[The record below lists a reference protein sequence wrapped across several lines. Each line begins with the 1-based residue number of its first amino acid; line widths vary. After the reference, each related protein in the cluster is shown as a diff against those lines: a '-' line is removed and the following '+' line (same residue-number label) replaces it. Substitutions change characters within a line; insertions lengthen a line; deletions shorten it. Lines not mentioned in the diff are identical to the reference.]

1 MNRKVV
7 LRLIF
12 GLILV
17 AAFAAAPVYAQQPPM
32 PPHVFF
38 GSATVNGQP
47 AQVGAQVEARGT
59 GIKTTRDNPAIEDN
73 PLAVTVTG
81 RYGGSGRMDRQL
93 IVQGEV
99 EDGTPIEFF
108 IDGVKADCA
117 VPGGPWQASYPYQA
131 GMFTELNLKVGEASV
146 PPTSSTATATRKP
159 SATESGERAQA
170 TATRQTPQAAAGT
183 GTQQPPT
190 AAVTAAPSPA
200 SAAARAAASATAQG
214 QVVVA
219 TPTNLA
225 AQGIAATP
233 SATPLL
239 ETAATPSATLEPAP
253 PTEPSPPTPTRA
265 VVAQA
270 PRATSNPIIGP
281 ETPLPAEQPT
291 AESADAS
298 GGASASSGRM
308 LALWGGVAAL
318 AIAAGAG
325 VVFLVRARSR

>member
-1 MNRKVV
+1 MNRQVA
-7 LRLIF
+7 LRVIY
-12 GLILV
+12 GAILV
-17 AAFAAAPVYAQQPPM
+17 AAFAAIPAYAQQPPM
-32 PPHVFF
+32 PPHVFY
-38 GSATVNGQP
+38 GSAAVNGQP
-47 AQVGAQVEARGT
+47 APVGAQVEARGT
-59 GIKTTRDNPAIEDN
+59 GIKTTKDNPAIEDN
-73 PLAVTVTG
+73 PLTVTVAG
-81 RYGGSGRMDRQL
+81 QYGGPRARDHQL

-99 EDGTPIEFF
+99 EDGTPIEFY
-108 IDGVKADCA
+108 INGVRAQCA

-159 SATESGERAQA
+159 NSTDSGESVQA
-170 TATRQTPQAAAGT
+170 TATRQTPQAVAGT
-183 GTQQPPT
+183 GTQPPPT
-190 AAVTAAPSPA
+190 AAVTTAPSPA

-225 AQGIAATP
+225 APGIATTP
-233 SATPLL
+233 SATPTF
-239 ETAATPSATLEPAP
+239 ETAATPSATLEPA
-253 PTEPSPPTPTRA
+253 TSTAPSPPTLTPA

-281 ETPLPAEQPT
+281 ETPLPAEQSSAQSPT
-291 AESADAS
+291 DS
-298 GGASASSGRM
+298 GSASATSGRM